1 MHVFSVDCLLPAICR
16 DANAYQVNQDYFDNF
31 FQTAGPYIDFVNMT
45 TDGVPSGQDRLKV
58 KKGYKVAI
66 YVQVMFDNLRKKL
79 EADGIVKGLSSG
91 F

>member
-1 MHVFSVDCLLPAICR
+1 
-16 DANAYQVNQDYFDNF
+16 
-31 FQTAGPYIDFVNMT
+31 MT

-79 EADGIVKGLSSG
+79 EADGIVKSLSSG